1 MSLIFY
7 LKLYHRLTNSE
18 FLSIS
23 KKNQL
28 KLFIYNEYKLSKI
41 KKQKLK
47 IGQLRFYYNPII
59 YDKNLML
66 PQFELKSA
74 NSNSSVKSSTTQN
87 SPLTRFLLR
96 ICVLLGVIIFFKYL
110 SHYYSFYLLGDHL
123 NELDDFLLDTVFQ
136 FNDQNYFLDPNIKE
150 ALKSLLF

>member
-110 SHYYSFYLLGDHL
+110 SHYYNFYLLGDHL

>member
-1 MSLIFY
+1 MSLLFY
-7 LKLYHRLTNSE
+7 LKLYHRLTNAE

-28 KLFIYNEYKLSKI
+28 KLFIYSEYKLSKI

-74 NSNSSVKSSTTQN
+74 NSNSPVKSSTTQN
-87 SPLTRFLLR
+87 SP
-96 ICVLLGVIIFFKYL
+96 
-110 SHYYSFYLLGDHL
+110 
-123 NELDDFLLDTVFQ
+123 
-136 FNDQNYFLDPNIKE
+136 
-150 ALKSLLF
+150 

>member
-1 MSLIFY
+1 MSLVFY

-87 SPLTRFLLR
+87 PPLIRFLLR

-150 ALKSLLF
+150 ALKNLLF